1 MHRPQKAR
9 GTFQR
14 LSRVWAARAIGRRTK
29 IRLFNTLVRPVL
41 LYGCETWKITKNDER
56 NLNSFPCKS
65 LRRIRIRIRIL
76 RREGENVCLKYQDG
90 LLKVGGQE
98 EDQKLLGEGQ
108 SSKSETKLGGRAGK
122 QPNRLHKTE
131 SVGQP
136 AWRTYAPTGAKRLDN
151 DDKPG

>member
-1 MHRPQKAR
+1 MHHPQKAR

-76 RREGENVCLKYQDG
+76 RREGENVCFKVLGWTPEGRRARGRPTTTWRRRKSWEVAKSVAQDR
-90 LLKVGGQE
+90 KCWSASV
-98 EDQKLLGEGQ
+98 EDLCAYW
-108 SSKSETKLGGRAGK
+108 SKET
-122 QPNRLHKTE
+122 
-131 SVGQP
+131 
-136 AWRTYAPTGAKRLDN
+136 
-151 DDKPG
+151 

>member
-1 MHRPQKAR
+1 MHHPQKAR

-65 LRRIRIRIRIL
+65 LRRIRITSA
-76 RREGENVCLKYQDG
+76 
-90 LLKVGGQE
+90 
-98 EDQKLLGEGQ
+98 LLGWTPEGRRARGRPKTTWRRTVEQ
-108 SSKSETKLGGRAGK
+108 ERNKAGWKSWEVAKSVAQDRKRWSVSVEDLCAYWSKET
-122 QPNRLHKTE
+122 
-131 SVGQP
+131 
-136 AWRTYAPTGAKRLDN
+136 
-151 DDKPG
+151 

>member
-65 LRRIRIRIRIL
+65 LRRIRITSA
-76 RREGENVCLKYQDG
+76 LKYQDG